1 VERKECDESGRKIID
16 EEMKRFVTENVVRED
31 AAVTRRSDWKTDPNR
46 GQTEGEE
53 GGGGWKQ
60 NCWPARSFPITWSC
74 IFSSIHLGYS
84 AYLLVLKKFQNLV
97 SPELV
102 LPVCSNESAPLRLH
116 SKKKCLCTLRMVPL
130 RGAFNDGD
138 GDNFE

>member
-1 VERKECDESGRKIID
+1 MERKESDESGRKIID
-16 EEMKRFVTENVVRED
+16 EAMKWFVTENVVRED

-60 NCWPARSFPITWSC
+60 NSWPARSFPITWSC
-74 IFSSIHLGYS
+74 ICSSIHLGYP
-84 AYLLVLKKFQNLV
+84 ACLLVLKKFQNLV

-102 LPVCSNESAPLRLH
+102 LPLR
-116 SKKKCLCTLRMVPL
+116 SK
-130 RGAFNDGD
+130 
-138 GDNFE
+138 